1 MYIVFRCFFCCYKK
15 LHPSSSWC
23 ESLLL
28 CGLLP
33 LLGRSCSVPLGEF
46 GFGPGQRSAY
56 SVDYEK
62 GSGFEC
68 SGKDVLCHANPAFG
82 CPPTFHQQNYT
93 TNCGSVVS
101 TIDAG
106 TSTGSVW

>member
-1 MYIVFRCFFCCYKK
+1 MVF
-15 LHPSSSWC
+15 

-33 LLGRSCSVPLGEF
+33 LLGRSCSVPLGEI

-68 SGKDVLCHANPAFG
+68 SGKDVLCHANPG
-82 CPPTFHQQNYT
+82 VWVPTH
-93 TNCGSVVS
+93 VS
-101 TIDAG
+101 PTKLYDKL
-106 TSTGSVW
+106 W